1 METPTIISN
10 YQFTDLD
17 VVNIVLDAIIADDII
32 TLEEYR
38 QLQAQFKSLYPKFI
52 QHFHCTPQEFLKRFG
67 EEEEVYLEDLEFM
80 LVSGCSIALLV
91 SVVQAQILT

>member
-10 YQFTDLD
+10 HQFTDLD

-38 QLQAQFKSLYPKFI
+38 QLQAQFKSIYPRLI

-67 EEEEVYLEDLEFM
+67 EQEEVYLEDLEFV
-80 LVSGCSIALLV
+80 LVSGSSIALLV
-91 SVVQAQILT
+91 NEVQAQILT